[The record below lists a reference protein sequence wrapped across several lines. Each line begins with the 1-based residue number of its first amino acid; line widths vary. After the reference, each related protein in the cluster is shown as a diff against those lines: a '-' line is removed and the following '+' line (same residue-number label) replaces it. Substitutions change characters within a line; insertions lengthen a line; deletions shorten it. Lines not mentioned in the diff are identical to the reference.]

1 VIILRILY
9 LGDIVGEKTIDILKV
24 NLETIKKENH
34 IHLVLCNAENVTKGR
49 GLSYQHY
56 KELKALG
63 IAGMS
68 MGNHTFSKSEIK
80 EYIEEATIAR
90 PANLSTDI
98 GKNVLYIQYNQ
109 EVIALV
115 NLMGRV
121 YMNSPLDCPFKTFEA
136 LYPTIQAD
144 HILVDFH
151 GEATSE
157 KKAFFYNF
165 AGKIDA
171 VLGTHTHV
179 KTDDKEVFMNTCYIS
194 DLGMCGPKY
203 SVLGSDVIGIIE
215 RFKTGIYEPTKLSN
229 DKEYIL
235 NGVILD
241 LGKTNKIEDFKKTIP
256 ATIL

>member
-1 VIILRILY
+1 MRILY
-9 LGDIVGEKTIDILKV
+9 LGDIVGEKTISILEKH
-24 NLETIKKENH
+24 LEEIKREH
-34 IHLVLCNAENVTKGR
+34 RIQVVLCNAENVTKGR

-56 KELKALG
+56 KELKSLG

-80 EYIEEATIAR
+80 EYLDEATIAR
-90 PANLSTDI
+90 PANLGTTL
-98 GKNVLYIQYNQ
+98 GKSVLYIQYNQ

-121 YMNSPLDCPFKTFEA
+121 FVNSSLDCPFKTMEE
-136 LYPTIQAD
+136 LLPTIHAD
-144 HILVDFH
+144 KIIVDFH

-157 KKAFFYNF
+157 KKAFLYAF
-165 AGKIDA
+165 AGRVDA

-179 KTDDKEVFMNTCYIS
+179 KTDDSEVFSNTCFIS

-203 SVLGSDVIGIIE
+203 SVLGCDVESIIE
-215 RFKTGIYEPTKLSN
+215 RFKTGIYVPANVSTDSEF
-229 DKEYIL
+229 IL

-241 LGKTNKIEDFKKTIP
+241 LGKTNTIEDFKKTIKAP
-256 ATIL
+256 LF